1 MGDTGEMA
9 NLQVNQGDAGME
21 GFVKGNVFGKI
32 VLATVFLNA
41 IMIGIQS
48 YPNLEEDYYS
58 LFRALD
64 LVFLGIFTIEVVLK
78 LIVNRG
84 AYFRDGWNA
93 FDFVVVATSLVFIT
107 TPFVSVLRILRVLRV
122 LKTISSVPS
131 LRRIITS
138 LFMAVPTISSIA
150 LLMSIVFFVYGVIGT
165 TFFGEVSDRYFGDLS
180 KSLVTLFQ
188 IATFDDWANIY
199 RPIAE
204 TMPLSI
210 VYFLTFIFIVVFV
223 MLNLVV
229 GEIVNNATNIS
240 KEGDRKEEGGTA
252 AILDQAAASERLELA
267 ELKSLRNEVRELKR
281 LLEERVAVK

>member
-1 MGDTGEMA
+1 MA
-9 NLQVNQGDAGME
+9 SKQENQGIE

-32 VLATVFLNA
+32 VLTTVFLNA

-48 YPNLEEDYYS
+48 YPSIEDDYFS

-64 LVFLGIFTIEVVLK
+64 LVFLGIFTIEVILK

-93 FDFVVVATSLVFIT
+93 FDFVVVAASLVFIT

-210 VYFLTFIFIVVFV
+210 VYFLSFIFIVVFV

-229 GEIVNNATNIS
+229 GEIVNNATNIT
-240 KEGDRKEEGGTA
+240 KEGDKKEEGGSA
-252 AILDQAAASERLELA
+252 AMIDQVAVSEQAELS
-267 ELKSLRNEVRELKR
+267 ELKSLRKEIQEMKR
-281 LLEERVAVK
+281 LLEEKVSLK